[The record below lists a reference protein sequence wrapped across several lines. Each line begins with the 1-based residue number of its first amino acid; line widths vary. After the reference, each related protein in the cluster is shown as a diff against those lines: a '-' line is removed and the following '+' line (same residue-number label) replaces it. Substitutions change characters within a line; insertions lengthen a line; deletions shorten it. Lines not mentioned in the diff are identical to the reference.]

1 MINQLKTHADR
12 GGKPLFSMICVDF
25 KLWTW
30 VKTCLWS
37 FTISFL
43 FTLTSKQYAYQ
54 PVEAQYTTSWAY
66 VYQREWRS
74 DCNRCLSSPS
84 VRRLLRLGLA
94 VRHHRLKRR
103 SGCGTNG
110 PAVAVASWT
119 AEISREIDT
128 DKSHTLRL
136 PGRRLSA
143 EEAVAVPHPRNGGGF
158 LGGEA
163 DKEARCAGG
172 RFIWLMC
179 LRLQQWA
186 ELAGRDESN

>member
-1 MINQLKTHADR
+1 MFVIIYYFIFIYTYVQAIRLSASR
-12 GGKPLFSMICVDF
+12 GSISDF
-25 KLWTW
+25 
-30 VKTCLWS
+30 V
-37 FTISFL
+37 
-43 FTLTSKQYAYQ
+43 
-54 PVEAQYTTSWAY
+54 TTSWMY
-66 VYQREWRS
+66 VYQCEWRS

-84 VRRLLRLGLA
+84 VRRLPRLGLA
-94 VRHHRLKRR
+94 VRRHRLKRR

-119 AEISREIDT
+119 GEISGEIDT

-143 EEAVAVPHPRNGGGF
+143 EEAVAAAAAAVAVAAVPHPRNGGGF

-172 RFIWLMC
+172 RFI
-179 LRLQQWA
+179 
-186 ELAGRDESN
+186 

>member
-1 MINQLKTHADR
+1 MFVIIYYFIFIYTYVQAIRLSASR
-12 GGKPLFSMICVDF
+12 GSTSDF
-25 KLWTW
+25 
-30 VKTCLWS
+30 V
-37 FTISFL
+37 
-43 FTLTSKQYAYQ
+43 
-54 PVEAQYTTSWAY
+54 TTSWTNA
-66 VYQREWRS
+66 YQREWRS

-84 VRRLLRLGLA
+84 VRRLPRLGSA
-94 VRHHRLKRR
+94 VRRRRLKRR

-119 AEISREIDT
+119 GEISREIDT

-143 EEAVAVPHPRNGGGF
+143 EEAVAAAAAAVAAPVPHPRNGGGF

-172 RFIWLMC
+172 RFI
-179 LRLQQWA
+179 
-186 ELAGRDESN
+186 